1 MYRQVLTYNF
11 SDDDTRTSFEELIED
26 LGYYPA
32 DDQSTYLLDSSS
44 DLSSLLLKQQIVR
57 WSQSRSVFI
66 NEDDFVQIFYAT
78 SVSEEGRRIPVIG
91 SRVLSYDKETEGLR

>member
-32 DDQSTYLLDSSS
+32 DDQSTYVLDYSV
-44 DLSSLLLKQQIVR
+44 DMPSLVLKQQIVR
-57 WSQSRSVFI
+57 WSKYRSIFI
-66 NEDDFVQIFYAT
+66 NKDDFVQIFYAT
-78 SVSEEGRRIPVIG
+78 SVSEEGRRTPVIG
-91 SRVLSYDKETEGLR
+91 SRILVYDKETEGLR